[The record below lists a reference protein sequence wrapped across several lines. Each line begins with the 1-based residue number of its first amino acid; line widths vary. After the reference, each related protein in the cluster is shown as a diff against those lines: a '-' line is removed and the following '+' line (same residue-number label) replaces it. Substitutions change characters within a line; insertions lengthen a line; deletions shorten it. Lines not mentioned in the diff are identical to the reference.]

1 MSNNPIKMNKLRTI
15 IRLYEDQTGLK
26 TIAALSRTS
35 RNTVKKYVRKWN
47 SLGMSYE
54 IFQQKSD
61 SELYELFC
69 VPEAS
74 KVSNPRLE
82 ELDRLMPEICK
93 ALSKKGMTTLQQW
106 DKYRAVHPDGYGLTQ
121 FRLAIQRYRKIAH
134 PSMRMEHKAG
144 DKMFVD
150 YCGDKLWIYPYNE
163 PPLQVEV
170 FVSVLGCSLLT
181 YVEATNSQSKEDFI
195 SACENAFYYYGGVPQ
210 AVVPDNLKA
219 AVSKAGRHESVLN
232 EEFERFAE
240 HYGVTVFPARVR
252 KPKDKALVEN
262 AVKLTYKDIYTK
274 LGSLH
279 CPDLQSLNAAIR
291 SALELHNNGTLTGR
305 NYSRRTYFEDIE
317 RDALGSLNPL
327 RYQVKKQVSA
337 TVGKDGY
344 IRLREDAHF
353 YSVPHTYIGRK
364 LTIRYTSSD
373 VEVFDNYTLVTR
385 HTRNRMEF
393 KHTTNPEH
401 LCPGHK
407 AILEWSPETFL
418 KEASEVH
425 EDVELYIRKI
435 LEEKRYA
442 DQANKT
448 CSGILGL
455 ARKVG
460 PMRLAAA
467 CRLAASYGRYSFLE
481 VQDILKTKSEI
492 IELPEETADIPDH
505 ENIRGKE
512 YYE

>member
-1 MSNNPIKMNKLRTI
+1 MSNKPIKMNKLRTI
-15 IRLYEDQTGLK
+15 IRLYEEQTGLK
-26 TIAALSRTS
+26 TIAVMARTS
-35 RNTVKKYVRKWN
+35 RNTVKKYIQKWN
-47 SLGMSYE
+47 SLGLSYE
-54 IFQQKSD
+54 TFQQKSEA
-61 SELYELFC
+61 ELHDLFC
-69 VPEAS
+69 VRES
-74 KVSNPRLE
+74 SDFCNPRME
-82 ELDRLMPEICK
+82 ELDRLMPDICK
-93 ALSKKGMTTLQQW
+93 ALSKRGVTTLQLW
-106 DKYRAVHPDGYGLTQ
+106 DQYRESHPDGYGLTQ
-121 FRLAIQRYRKIAH
+121 FRLAIQRYRRITN

-163 PPLQVEV
+163 PARQVEV
-170 FVSVLGCSLLT
+170 FVAVLGCSLLT
-181 YVEATNSQSKEDFI
+181 YVEATHSQSKEDFI

-219 AVSKAGRHESVLN
+219 AVTKAGRHESVLN

-274 LGSLH
+274 IESLH
-279 CPDLQSLNAAIR
+279 CPDLKSLNAAIR

-317 RDALGSLNPL
+317 RDVLGALNPI

-353 YSVPHTYIGRK
+353 YSVPHTYIGKK
-364 LTIRYTSSD
+364 LTIRYTSTD
-373 VEVFDNYTLVTR
+373 IEVFDNYTLVAK
-385 HTRNRMEF
+385 HTRSRIEF

-418 KEASEVH
+418 KQASELH

-435 LEEKRYA
+435 LEEKHYV
-442 DQANKT
+442 DQANKI
-448 CSGILGL
+448 CSGILRL
-455 ARKVG
+455 AHKVG
-460 PMRLAAA
+460 PIRLAAA
-467 CRLAASYGRYSFLE
+467 CRLAASYGRYNYLE
-481 VQDILKTKSEI
+481 IQDILKTKSEI
-492 IELPEETADIPDH
+492 IELPEETIDIPDH
-505 ENIRGKE
+505 ENIRGKD
-512 YYE
+512 YYK

>member
-1 MSNNPIKMNKLRTI
+1 MEYAAIKSYVSKLLFQIQTEINISN
-15 IRLYEDQTGLK
+15 
-26 TIAALSRTS
+26 
-35 RNTVKKYVRKWN
+35 
-47 SLGMSYE
+47 
-54 IFQQKSD
+54 SD
-61 SELYELFC
+61 EC
-69 VPEAS
+69 IGI
-74 KVSNPRLE
+74 
-82 ELDRLMPEICK
+82 DR
-93 ALSKKGMTTLQQW
+93 QW
-106 DKYRAVHPDGYGLTQ
+106 DKYRAVHPDGYGLPQ
-121 FRLAIQRYRKIAH
+121 FRSAIQRYRKITH

-144 DKMFVD
+144 DKIFVD

-181 YVEATNSQSKEDFI
+181 YVEATYSQSKEDFI

-219 AVSKAGRHESVLN
+219 AVSKAGRYEYVLN

-240 HYGVTVFPARVR
+240 HYGVTAFPARVR

-274 LGSLH
+274 LESLH

-305 NYSRRTYFEDIE
+305 
-317 RDALGSLNPL
+317 
-327 RYQVKKQVSA
+327 
-337 TVGKDGY
+337 
-344 IRLREDAHF
+344 
-353 YSVPHTYIGRK
+353 K
-364 LTIRYTSSD
+364 LTLRYTSSD
-373 VEVFDNYTLVTR
+373 VEVFDNYTLAAR

-442 DQANKT
+442 DHANKT

-460 PMRLAAA
+460 PMCLAAT
-467 CRLAASYGRYSFLE
+467 CRLAASYGRDSFLE

-492 IELPEETADIPDH
+492 IELPEETADIPEH

>member
-1 MSNNPIKMNKLRTI
+1 MEYAAIKSYVSKLLFQIQTEINISN
-15 IRLYEDQTGLK
+15 
-26 TIAALSRTS
+26 
-35 RNTVKKYVRKWN
+35 
-47 SLGMSYE
+47 
-54 IFQQKSD
+54 SD
-61 SELYELFC
+61 EC
-69 VPEAS
+69 IGI
-74 KVSNPRLE
+74 
-82 ELDRLMPEICK
+82 DR
-93 ALSKKGMTTLQQW
+93 QW
-106 DKYRAVHPDGYGLTQ
+106 DKYRAVHPDGYGLPQ
-121 FRLAIQRYRKIAH
+121 FRSAIQRYRKITH

-144 DKMFVD
+144 DKIFVD

-210 AVVPDNLKA
+210 AVVPDNLTA

-274 LGSLH
+274 LESLH

-305 NYSRRTYFEDIE
+305 
-317 RDALGSLNPL
+317 
-327 RYQVKKQVSA
+327 
-337 TVGKDGY
+337 
-344 IRLREDAHF
+344 
-353 YSVPHTYIGRK
+353 K
-364 LTIRYTSSD
+364 LTLRYTSSD

-442 DQANKT
+442 DHANKT

-492 IELPEETADIPDH
+492 IELPEETADIPEH

>member
-1 MSNNPIKMNKLRTI
+1 M
-15 IRLYEDQTGLK
+15 
-26 TIAALSRTS
+26 
-35 RNTVKKYVRKWN
+35 
-47 SLGMSYE
+47 
-54 IFQQKSD
+54 
-61 SELYELFC
+61 
-69 VPEAS
+69 
-74 KVSNPRLE
+74 
-82 ELDRLMPEICK
+82 
-93 ALSKKGMTTLQQW
+93 
-106 DKYRAVHPDGYGLTQ
+106 
-121 FRLAIQRYRKIAH
+121 
-134 PSMRMEHKAG
+134 
-144 DKMFVD
+144 
-150 YCGDKLWIYPYNE
+150 
-163 PPLQVEV
+163 EV

-274 LGSLH
+274 LESLH

-291 SALELHNNGTLTGR
+291 SALELHNNGTLAGR

-364 LTIRYTSSD
+364 LTLRYTSSD

-393 KHTTNPEH
+393 KHTTNPDH
-401 LCPGHK
+401 LCLAQTSSRKLPKCTKTWNFISVRYWKRNVMRTRRTRPAPASWDWHARWAPCALLPPAVLPPAMAGTASLKYRISLKRK
-407 AILEWSPETFL
+407 A
-418 KEASEVH
+418 
-425 EDVELYIRKI
+425 
-435 LEEKRYA
+435 
-442 DQANKT
+442 
-448 CSGILGL
+448 
-455 ARKVG
+455 
-460 PMRLAAA
+460 
-467 CRLAASYGRYSFLE
+467 
-481 VQDILKTKSEI
+481 KS
-492 IELPEETADIPDH
+492 
-505 ENIRGKE
+505 
-512 YYE
+512 